1 MWKTVM
7 AVAATVATTAIA
19 QAATDSNTRRAP
31 NIDPD
36 QIVCVTEHE
45 TGSRVRARRVCR
57 TRAEWAEHQA
67 EQRRTVERTQM
78 FKVSCEVKTACMPQ
92 NGTAPGRR

>member
-1 MWKTVM
+1 MWKLAAAGVTV
-7 AVAATVATTAIA
+7 VAASAIA
-19 QAATDSNTRRAP
+19 QAATDTTGRRAP

-36 QIVCVTEHE
+36 QIVCVTENE

-57 TRAEWAEHQA
+57 TRAEWAEHHA

-78 FKVSCEVKTACMPQ
+78 FKVTCDTKQECMP
-92 NGTAPGRR
+92 NRIGTPR

>member
-1 MWKTVM
+1 MWKIVA
-7 AVAATVATTAIA
+7 AVAAVVAGTAIA
-19 QAATDSNTRRAP
+19 QAATDSSTRRAP
-31 NIDPD
+31 NNDPD

-45 TGSRVRARRVCR
+45 TGSRVRAHRVCR

-78 FKVSCEVKTACMPQ
+78 FKVSCEQKSACMPQ
-92 NGTAPGRR
+92 MGSAPGRR